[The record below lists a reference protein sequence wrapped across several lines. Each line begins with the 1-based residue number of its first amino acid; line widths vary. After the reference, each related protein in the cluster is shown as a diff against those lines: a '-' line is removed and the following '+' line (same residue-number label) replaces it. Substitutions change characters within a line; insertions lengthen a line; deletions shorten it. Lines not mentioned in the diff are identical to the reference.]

1 MQVCCCPANK
11 WSAKLRGAAA
21 NDFAT
26 RPLYQVVEGIFP
38 SSLLL
43 LLLISAH
50 LDAVGKR
57 VGEIRRD
64 WAGIANEVDVIGW
77 QEPTGQQVLAISI
90 EMC

>member
-26 RPLYQVVEGIFP
+26 RPLYQVVEGIVP
-38 SSLLL
+38 WSLLL
-43 LLLISAH
+43 LFSAH
-50 LDAVGKR
+50 LGAVGKR